1 MKTINKSC
9 DSFRKLRETNSYYV
23 DKTMLLKEYLSTPSD
38 EAVLF
43 SRPRRFGKT
52 LTMTMFKEFLDVRRN
67 SREIFEGL
75 EIMGHKKIVDDYM
88 NKYPVVFLSLKEVSG
103 DSFEDVLQSLRIM
116 VSKVCE
122 AFSDL
127 LDCPN
132 ISDYRKRLFNQL
144 RNQEAPKPNTEQAL
158 DLLCELLNLKYGKPA
173 FVIID
178 EYDVPM
184 AKALGK
190 PYYEKVRDMIE
201 RMLSFVC
208 KTNDNVK
215 AVILS
220 GCLYTVKNS
229 SYTGVNNIIS
239 YSVLSPKYADC
250 FGFTEEDVAQI
261 LKDADLTHLAD
272 TVREWYD
279 GYLFGRT
286 KMYCPWD
293 VLRYVN
299 SILDGTYSEARGP
312 KSYWVNTSDV
322 SASLIH
328 GFLGR
333 TAGATEG
340 FERLLAG
347 ETIDCLVDENLSY
360 DRIHES
366 GDNLW
371 SALLE
376 TGYLTKA
383 VEEEMTMMPLRIP
396 NNSIRAAFRKEVVE
410 FFKDRVD
417 NTYVSDLVNAL
428 WAGETKMAQS
438 SLNQILEATLSFYH
452 EYHEYSYHLILDGFF
467 TGRGYQVLSEIETG
481 YGRSDLVVLD
491 RARARSMVL
500 ELKHVKE
507 EKEMAAALKEASS
520 QIIRK
525 KYGSRLKYEGYT
537 KRLQYGMAFY
547 DKQALISGIPAKPRS
562 TKTSKKN
569 RSGS

>member
-23 DKTMLLKEYLSTPSD
+23 DKTMLLEEYLSTPSD

-75 EIMGHKKIVDDYM
+75 KIMDHKKIVEDYM

-103 DSFEDVLQSLRIM
+103 DSFDDLYRNLQIVISEICEDF
-116 VSKVCE
+116 K
-122 AFSDL
+122 DL
-127 LDCPN
+127 LDRDE
-132 ISDYRKRLFNQL
+132 ISETTKEFFHALWKQKA
-144 RNQEAPKPNTEQAL
+144 EKANTEQAL
-158 DLLCELLNLKYGKPA
+158 ALFRRMMRQVYKKPA

-184 AKALGK
+184 AKALGT
-190 PYYEKVRDMIE
+190 PHYEQVRDMIE

-250 FGFTEEDVAQI
+250 FGFTEEDVARI
-261 LKDADLTHLAD
+261 LEDADLTHLAD

-293 VLRYVN
+293 VLRFVA
-299 SILDGTYSEARGP
+299 SVLDGTFDDERGP
-312 KSYWVNTSDV
+312 ESYWVNTSDT
-322 SASLIH
+322 SLALIH
-328 GFLGR
+328 GFLGK
-333 TAGATEG
+333 TQDATEK
-340 FERLLAG
+340 FEQLLTGNA
-347 ETIDCLVDENLSY
+347 IDCIINENIAY
-360 DRIHES
+360 HNIHKS

-371 SALLE
+371 SALVE
-376 TGYLTKA
+376 TGYLTKT
-383 VEEEMTMMPLRIP
+383 VKGRPLSLPLVIP
-396 NNSIRAAFRKEVVE
+396 NNSIRVAFRNEVWN
-410 FFKDRVD
+410 FFRDKVD
-417 NTYVSDLVNAL
+417 NVYVGNLVSAL
-428 WAGETKMAQS
+428 WAGETKKAQETMN
-438 SLNQILEATLSFYH
+438 LVLESTLSFYH

-467 TGRGYQVLSEIETG
+467 TGRGYIVLSEAETG
-481 YGRSDLVVLD
+481 YGRSNLVVLD
-491 RARARSMVL
+491 RPRDRCMIL
-500 ELKHVKE
+500 ELKHASDGQSLE
-507 EKEMAAALKEASS
+507 AALREATG
-520 QIIRK
+520 QTVKK
-525 KYGSRLKYEGYT
+525 KYESRLKYEGYT
-537 KRLQYGMAFY
+537 HRLQYGMAFK

-562 TKTSKKN
+562 TKTSKKS